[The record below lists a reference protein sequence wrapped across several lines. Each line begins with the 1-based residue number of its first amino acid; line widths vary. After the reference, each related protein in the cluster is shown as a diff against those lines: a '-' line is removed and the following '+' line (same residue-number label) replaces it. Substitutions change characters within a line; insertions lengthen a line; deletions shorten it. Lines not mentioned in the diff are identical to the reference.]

1 MKNTLLKAD
10 AWLWRMDI
18 VLMSIAGLCVL
29 VMMGVT
35 FADVFM
41 RYALDAPLAWSYDL
55 VTQYLLIG
63 SFFFAFSYALRTNEN
78 IVVDFFSRHLS
89 TPLYCL
95 LMCIGHAVTFV
106 IFAYITW
113 LTAMD
118 TYLSWENDEAFFG
131 ALVWPSW
138 SAKIIVPI
146 GAAALAIRLLHRS
159 LAYGAGIRDE
169 AFLKALNL
177 EHHSEPVIEEQ
188 L

>member
-1 MKNTLLKAD
+1 MKTTLLKAD

-18 VLMSIAGLCVL
+18 ALMSIAGLCVL
-29 VMMGVT
+29 AMMGIT
-35 FADVFM
+35 FVDVFM
-41 RYALDAPLAWSYDL
+41 RYALHAPLPWTFDL

-78 IVVDFFSRHLS
+78 IVVDFFSRHLP

-95 LMCIGHAVTFV
+95 LMSIGHAIIGV
-106 IFAYITW
+106 IFAYVVW
-113 LTAMD
+113 LTAVD
-118 TYLSWENDEAFFG
+118 TYLAWENEEAFFG

-138 SAKIIVPI
+138 SAKIIVPL
-146 GAAALAIRLLHRS
+146 GAAALTIRLMHRS
-159 LAYGAGIRDE
+159 LAYWAGIRDE
-169 AFLKALNL
+169 AFLKAVGL